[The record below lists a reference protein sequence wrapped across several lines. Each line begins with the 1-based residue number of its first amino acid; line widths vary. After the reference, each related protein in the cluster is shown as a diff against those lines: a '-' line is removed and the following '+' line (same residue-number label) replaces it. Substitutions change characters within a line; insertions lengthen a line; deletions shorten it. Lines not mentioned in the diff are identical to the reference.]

1 MRGRDPGGSRLI
13 HRMVARLALP
23 SPHFP
28 MTGKI
33 LLKNMAFY
41 GYHGALAEE
50 NTLGQRFLVDL
61 SLTLDTSEAA
71 RTDALKDTVD
81 YAKIYALCRKI
92 VEEDRVK
99 LIETLADH
107 ILDQVL
113 ASCPRVEEAA
123 IVVRKPSVALG
134 GPLDYVAI
142 EISKKRR

>member
-1 MRGRDPGGSRLI
+1 
-13 HRMVARLALP
+13 
-23 SPHFP
+23 

-33 LLKNMAFY
+33 HLKNMAFY

-61 SLTLDTSEAA
+61 TLTLDIAKA
-71 RTDALKDTVD
+71 VRTDALAETID
-81 YAKIYALCRKI
+81 YRQVYTLCRKI
-92 VEEDRVK
+92 VEQDRVK
-99 LIETLADH
+99 LLETLAGD

-113 ASCPRVEEAA
+113 AACPRVTDAA

-142 EISKKRR
+142 ETSKARA